1 MKKLTMMAVIL
12 LIACISGI
20 SGCNPPQ
27 QPVTAYTTLNDCVY
41 DPMCKDRMALGHR
54 GTGSYN
60 LWATE
65 NTLAAYEYAWKMGA
79 DSIEID
85 VRKTKDGALVIMH
98 DGTVTKTAFGTG
110 RVEDMT
116 LVEIKALKMRRLNP
130 DMPAQTIPTFMET
143 LEFLKGKTL
152 IDVDMK
158 TDDMPAII
166 NEIASAG
173 MLDSAYLG
181 GIGSVAQ
188 ADLAR
193 SVNPAIA
200 IMPKIETP
208 DQAKDFIENASPIA
222 FFEIEYENAVPE
234 LVDYIHSN
242 GVKIHIN
249 SLLNYDFMGRAGFS
263 MVFDRGADIIQTDR
277 LDILVAYINSIEQ

>member
-1 MKKLTMMAVIL
+1 MKKFLMVAVLL
-12 LIACISGI
+12 LIVCISGI
-20 SGCNPPQ
+20 SGCKPPQ
-27 QPVTAYTTLNDCVY
+27 QPVTACTTLNDCVY
-41 DPMCKDRMALGHR
+41 DPLCKDKMALGHR

-79 DSIEID
+79 DSIETD
-85 VRKTKDGALVIMH
+85 VRKTKDGVLVIMH
-98 DGTVTKTAFGTG
+98 DSTVTKTAFGTG

-116 LVEIKALKMRRLNP
+116 LAEIKALKMRRLNP
-130 DMPAQTIPTFMET
+130 DMPAQTIPTFTET
-143 LEFLKGKTL
+143 LEYLKGKTL
-152 IDVDMK
+152 LDVDMK

-173 MLDSAYLG
+173 MLDSAYLA

-200 IMPKIETP
+200 IMPKIKTLE
-208 DQAKDFIENASPIA
+208 QAKDFIENASPIA

-234 LVDYIHSN
+234 LVEYIHSN

-249 SLLNYDFMGRAGFS
+249 SLLNYDFLGRAGFS
-263 MVFDRGADIIQTDR
+263 IVFDRGADIIQTDR
-277 LDILVAYINSIEQ
+277 LDVLVPYINSTE

>member
-1 MKKLTMMAVIL
+1 
-12 LIACISGI
+12 
-20 SGCNPPQ
+20 
-27 QPVTAYTTLNDCVY
+27 
-41 DPMCKDRMALGHR
+41 MALGHR

-65 NTLAAYEYAWKMGA
+65 NTLAAYEYAWEMGA
-79 DSIEID
+79 DSIETD

-98 DGTVTKTAFGTG
+98 DGTVTKTAWGTG

-116 LVEIKALKMRRLNP
+116 LAEIKALKMRRLNP
-130 DMPAQTIPTFMET
+130 DMPVQTIPTFRET

-173 MLDSAYLG
+173 MLDSAYLA
-181 GIGSVAQ
+181 GIRSLAQ
-188 ADLAR
+188 ANLAR

-200 IMPKIETP
+200 IMPNIATLDE
-208 DQAKDFIENASPIA
+208 AKAFIENASPIA

-234 LVDYIHSN
+234 LVEYIHSN

-249 SLLNYDFMGRAGFS
+249 SLLNYDFLGRAGFKE
-263 MVFDRGADIIQTDR
+263 VFDRGADIIQTDR
-277 LDILVAYINSIEQ
+277 LDVLVPYISSIEQ

>member
-1 MKKLTMMAVIL
+1 MKKFAMMAVLL
-12 LIACISGI
+12 LIVCFSGI
-20 SGCNPPQ
+20 SGCKPPQ
-27 QPVTAYTTLNDCVY
+27 QPVTAYTTLDDCVY
-41 DPMCKDRMALGHR
+41 DPQCTDRMALGHR

-65 NTLAAYEYAWKMGA
+65 NTLASFEYAWEMGA

-85 VRKTKDGALVIMH
+85 VRKTKDDALVIMH
-98 DGTVTKTAFGTG
+98 DGTVTKTAWGTG

-116 LVEIKALKMRRLNP
+116 LAEIKALRMRRLNP
-130 DMPAQTIPTFMET
+130 DMPVQTIPTFMET

-188 ADLAR
+188 ANLAR

-200 IMPKIETP
+200 IMPKIATLDE
-208 DQAKDFIENASPIA
+208 AKAFIENASPIA

-234 LVDYIHSN
+234 LVEYIHSN

-249 SLLNYDFMGRAGFS
+249 TLLNYDFLGSAGFKIA
-263 MVFDRGADIIQTDR
+263 FDRGADIIQTDR
-277 LDILVAYINSIEQ
+277 LDVLVPYINNIE

>member
-1 MKKLTMMAVIL
+1 MKKFTMMSVLL
-12 LIACISGI
+12 LIVCISGI
-20 SGCNPPQ
+20 SGCKPPQ
-27 QPVTAYTTLNDCVY
+27 QPVTVYTTLNDCVY
-41 DPMCKDRMALGHR
+41 DPQCKDKMALGHR

-65 NTLAAYEYAWKMGA
+65 NTLAAFEFAWEMGA
-79 DSIEID
+79 DSIETD

-98 DGTVTKTAFGTG
+98 DGSVTKTAWGTG

-116 LVEIKALKMRRLNP
+116 LAEIKALKVRRLNP
-130 DMPAQTIPTFMET
+130 DMPVQTIPTFMET

-188 ADLAR
+188 ANLAR

-200 IMPKIETP
+200 IMPKIATLDE
-208 DQAKDFIENASPIA
+208 AKAFIENASPIA
-222 FFEIEYENAVPE
+222 FFEIEYENAIPE
-234 LVDYIHSN
+234 LVEYIHSN

-249 SLLNYDFMGRAGFS
+249 SLLNYDFLGRAGFS
-263 MVFDRGADIIQTDR
+263 IVFARGADIIQTDR
-277 LDILVAYINSIEQ
+277 LDVLVPYINSIE